1 MNRSQGNLQDAFL
14 NSARRESI
22 GVTIYLVSGVQLR
35 GVIRAFDAFT
45 LLLESQGR
53 PPQMVYKH
61 SIASV
66 APVRPVPMDT
76 GARSDQA
83 EVSAAVTTDESDNA
97 PGAADPA
104 TEAASPVEPP
114 ELAELPE
121 SAERELPVSP

>member
-66 APVRPVPMDT
+66 APVRPVPLET
-76 GARSDQA
+76 GIRSDQA
-83 EVSAAVTTDESDNA
+83 ETAPGATVDTDDA
-97 PGAADPA
+97 LGAADPA
-104 TEAASPVEPP
+104 TETPSPVEPP
-114 ELAELPE
+114 EP
-121 SAERELPVSP
+121 AEREVQVSA